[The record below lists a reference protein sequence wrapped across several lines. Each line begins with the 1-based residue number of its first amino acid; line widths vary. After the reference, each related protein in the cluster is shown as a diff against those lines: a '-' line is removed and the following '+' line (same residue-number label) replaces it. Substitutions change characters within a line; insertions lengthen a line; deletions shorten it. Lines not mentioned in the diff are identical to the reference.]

1 MITFD
6 EEKFYNRL
14 IDFIVIAFFCGIT
27 AFFLVE
33 LHLIRVALENLS
45 AGQYVHIIW
54 HFNFFASLI
63 NVFCCLNCFIT

>member
-45 AGQYVHIIW
+45 AGQYVHII
-54 HFNFFASLI
+54 
-63 NVFCCLNCFIT
+63 